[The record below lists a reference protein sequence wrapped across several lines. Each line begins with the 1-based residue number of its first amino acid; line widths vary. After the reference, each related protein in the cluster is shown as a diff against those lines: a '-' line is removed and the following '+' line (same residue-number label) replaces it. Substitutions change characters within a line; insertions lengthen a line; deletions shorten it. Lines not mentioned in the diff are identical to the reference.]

1 MKGARLVRE
10 WDPSTGNKRT
20 WYEKVDYAE
29 NIRSVAPK
37 PVTHEKNHHIFDMD
51 GNYKGMRWFLDI
63 KTLRVDIVD
72 KMSYILAGEAKRD
85 DMSQW
90 AFNIFDDDS
99 LRL

>member
-1 MKGARLVRE
+1 M
-10 WDPSTGNKRT
+10 
-20 WYEKVDYAE
+20 
-29 NIRSVAPK
+29 
-37 PVTHEKNHHIFDMD
+37 
-51 GNYKGMRWFLDI
+51 DI